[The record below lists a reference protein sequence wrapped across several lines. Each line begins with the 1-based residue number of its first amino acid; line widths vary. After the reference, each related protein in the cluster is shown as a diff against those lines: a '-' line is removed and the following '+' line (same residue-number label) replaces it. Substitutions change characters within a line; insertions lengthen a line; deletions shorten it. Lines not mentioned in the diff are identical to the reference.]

1 MTGQFLSPIHVNCT
15 LSNPFF
21 STDYTGRSELAS
33 RQQTLGKFL
42 RRLLILADGYGV
54 AVVLTNQVSAN
65 PDGNAYGDNKIAIG
79 GNIMAHASTTRI
91 KLRKGISLT
100 CTLFGLMTLSK
111 KFQGKPRTITC

>member
-1 MTGQFLSPIHVNCT
+1 MFCLLNY
-15 LSNPFF
+15 FF

-42 RRLLILADGYGV
+42 RRLLILADTYGV

-65 PDGNAYGDNKIAIG
+65 PDGSAYGDNKIAIG

-91 KLRKGISLT
+91 KLRKGI
-100 CTLFGLMTLSK
+100 K
-111 KFQGKPRTITC
+111 YIV